1 MAGGGII
8 DFLGGQVEWL
18 GFSEYRNIVGEG
30 GIKGEFWVNLL
41 MAVLR
46 MIVRRD
52 RRDCVVLRI
61 EKSVQFSFFFYII
74 NYISFHLS

>member
-41 MAVLR
+41 MAVR
-46 MIVRRD
+46 MIVARGD
-52 RRDCVVLRI
+52 EI
-61 EKSVQFSFFFYII
+61 GEIFSFLSFFI
-74 NYISFHLS
+74 L

>member
-18 GFSEYRNIVGEG
+18 GFSKYRNIVGEG

-41 MAVLR
+41 MAVR
-46 MIVRRD
+46 MIVARGD
-52 RRDCVVLRI
+52 EI
-61 EKSVQFSFFFYII
+61 GEIFSFLSFFI
-74 NYISFHLS
+74 L

>member
-52 RRDCVVLRI
+52 RRDCPSNREECPI
-61 EKSVQFSFFFYII
+61 FSFLSFFI
-74 NYISFHLS
+74 L